1 VTVPYCSDA
10 SAYRSDTVKNILV
23 MGPGSIDQA
32 HGAEEWVEISE
43 LERMAG
49 VYRQW
54 WMA

>member
-10 SAYRSDTVKNILV
+10 SAYRPDTVKNILV

-54 WMA
+54 WAK